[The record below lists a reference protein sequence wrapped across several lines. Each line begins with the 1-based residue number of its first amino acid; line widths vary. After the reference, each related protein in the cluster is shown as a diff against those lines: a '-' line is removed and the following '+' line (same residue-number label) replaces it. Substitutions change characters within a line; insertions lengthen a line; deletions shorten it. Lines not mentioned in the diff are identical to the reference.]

1 MSWFSTK
8 SFSFRHLNDWY
19 ACNAPYFYQ
28 LRPSAGDSKKYRSGQ
43 LFVDELPSNAVK
55 VVYPRR
61 GRCINDKLCFR
72 SNQNWSCDTG
82 ICNRRT
88 SDQKIE
94 SVTGIITKNCNKC
107 LPLNDKVASEICKTK
122 SIIAQ
127 KVIRFCDLDQIEKM
141 DQDNLKT
148 IFLFRDPRGIY
159 SSRKGLLGAAETIQ
173 SVRSRK
179 NPTQSST
186 NPTNQLNPDL
196 PTKLNFSSAWFQLK
210 SEPNSVYFQYWN
222 IGQSVNTFNKNKNF
236 CKSRNK

>member
-1 MSWFSTK
+1 MTK

-55 VVYPRR
+55 DVR
-61 GRCINDKLCFR
+61 GKCTKDKLCFR
-72 SNQNWSCDTG
+72 FNQNWSCDTG

-88 SDQKIE
+88 LDQKIE
-94 SVTGIITKNCNKC
+94 SVTGILTKNCYRC
-107 LPLNDKVASEICKTK
+107 LPLNDQVASGICKTK
-122 SIIAQ
+122 PIIAQ

-141 DQDNLKT
+141 KQDNLKT
-148 IFLFRDPRGIY
+148 IVLFRDPRGIY

-179 NPTQSST
+179 NPTQSSKT
-186 NPTNQLNPDL
+186 KPGPNPNPSRIRL
-196 PTKLNFSSAWFQLK
+196 IF
-210 SEPNSVYFQYWN
+210 
-222 IGQSVNTFNKNKNF
+222 NTEI
-236 CKSRNK
+236 